1 MLISILLAIV
11 FTVVAIYIESLRN
24 LLAYVALT
32 FAIVSLVYIYKY
44 AMSKKIG
51 IEGTDKS

>member
-1 MLISILLAIV
+1 MLISIVLSIV

-44 AMSKKIG
+44 AITKSKELG
-51 IEGTDKS
+51 VDKT